1 MDREWQDAFRRR
13 MHRFEERHTKN
24 GGIAVSIKIRVSSG
38 CFHREHSPEAF
49 AVINRKIRG
58 VSNADFDYVE
68 HESGPELLVYLAV
81 GTAGLTLAKSLID
94 LTTTIIKARS
104 EGIKKG
110 DNPSEPL
117 ELIVRRSDERNGF
130 KEDVVLRI
138 GHTDPVNEKVIE
150 ARLKELLDK
159 LNQKKSTNRSSRE

>member
-1 MDREWQDAFRRR
+1 MNREWQDAFRRR
-13 MHRFEERHTKN
+13 MHRLEERHTKN
-24 GGIAVSIKIRVSSG
+24 GGIAVSIKIRVRSG
-38 CFHREHSPEAF
+38 CFHRENSPEAF
-49 AVINRKIRG
+49 AVIDRKIRG

-110 DNPSEPL
+110 DNP
-117 ELIVRRSDERNGF
+117 
-130 KEDVVLRI
+130 
-138 GHTDPVNEKVIE
+138 
-150 ARLKELLDK
+150 
-159 LNQKKSTNRSSRE
+159 LNHLN